1 MDRAFNYDILGI
13 FLMTVACARCPLRK
27 QPLFVPFT
35 NDEVEFMA
43 RFKTGELTVDPGTT
57 ILLEGSNSPQLYTV
71 FSGMGTRF
79 TTLENGRRQVINFV
93 FPGDFVGL
101 QAGLMGEMKHSVA
114 ASTPMVLCVFKRD
127 DLWNLFKVQPNRA
140 YDLTWIAAVEEH
152 FLGETIATLGQRDA
166 SQRIAWAFLRIEK
179 RLSAVGLAIS
189 KPPNSSVPL
198 PFRQQD
204 LADALGLS
212 LVHTNKTLARLR
224 DKKIVQWTDG
234 ILRILDS
241 YALAEI
247 AMAVPEPE
255 EKRPIM

>member
-1 MDRAFNYDILGI
+1 
-13 FLMTVACARCPLRK
+13 MTVTCSKCPLR
-27 QPLFVPFT
+27 QQSLFIPFSP
-35 NDEVEFMA
+35 DEVTFME

-57 ILLEGSNSPQLYTV
+57 ILMEGSNSPQLYTV

-79 TTLENGRRQVINFV
+79 TTLENGKRQVINFL
-93 FPGDFVGL
+93 FPGDFTGL
-101 QAGLMGEMKHSVA
+101 QASLMGEMKHSVA

-127 DLWNLFKVQPNRA
+127 DLWNLFRSNPNRA

-166 SQRIAWAFLRIEK
+166 AQRIAWAFLRIEK
-179 RLSAVGLAIS
+179 RLRAVGLGIS
-189 KPPNSSVPL
+189 DTKGSVVPL

-224 DKKIVQWTDG
+224 ESNVAAWHDG
-234 ILRILDS
+234 KLRIINRA
-241 YALAEI
+241 ALADI
-247 AMAVPEPE
+247 AMAEPDPE